1 MKHKIYALRFH
12 LLPLLFS
19 FLIPFFAVAQENQIP
34 SGKWMLQDAVITPKA
49 EGNTTLSSTNCLLCA
64 LKESKKPL
72 VITSKGTVEVELGT
86 EGYKMQATTKGN
98 SITFVLENTIEVS
111 GDHIAASNQKV
122 KSYTTYKFTQIA
134 NKLTLQRADAQY
146 SETYTFTK

>member
-1 MKHKIYALRFH
+1 MKHKIYALRFQ

-19 FLIPFFAVAQENQIP
+19 FLIPFFALAQENQIP
-34 SGKWMLQDAVITPKA
+34 SGKWLLQSAVVTPKA
-49 EGNTTLSSTNCLLCA
+49 ESNVTLTSTNCLLCA

-72 VITSKGTVEVELGT
+72 VINSKGTVEVELGT

-98 SITFVLENTIEVS
+98 SITFISENTIEVS
-111 GDHIAASNQKV
+111 GDHITSSNQKV
-122 KSYTTYKFTQIA
+122 KSYTTYTFTQIA